1 MLVLEAIIAAVLV
14 VCVAGG
20 LFFVLARDRVGKPL
34 KIDAEKFWWS
44 LVGVALIGVGIAW
57 ITSAIG

>member
-20 LFFVLARDRVGKPL
+20 LLFVLARDRVGKPVNM
-34 KIDAEKFWWS
+34 DAEKFWWS
-44 LVGVALIGVGIAW
+44 LVGVALTGVGIAW